1 MTLKKSK
8 DVLKIQLD
16 TIFADLQ
23 KIDDEIRCIDQ
34 RMNNLN
40 KEMTRTGN
48 FSSVQLEWEELKWDK
63 WMYSHEK
70 EAKLLLADKKIEEL
84 EQCNTYNL
92 T

>member
-1 MTLKKSK
+1 MTLKKNK
-8 DVLKIQLD
+8 VVLTIQLD
-16 TIFADLQ
+16 TIFANLQ
-23 KIDDEIRCIDQ
+23 KIDDEIRCNDQ

-70 EAKLLLADKKIEEL
+70 EAKLLLADEKIEEL

>member
-8 DVLKIQLD
+8 DVLKIPLN

-23 KIDDEIRCIDQ
+23 KIDDKIRCIDQ

>member
-1 MTLKKSK
+1 MTLKKNK
-8 DVLKIQLD
+8 DVLTIQLE
-16 TIFADLQ
+16 TIFANLQ

-70 EAKLLLADKKIEEL
+70 EAKLLLADEKIEEL

>member
-1 MTLKKSK
+1 MTLKKNK
-8 DVLKIQLD
+8 DVLTIQLD

>member
-1 MTLKKSK
+1 MTLKKNK
-8 DVLKIQLD
+8 DVLTIQLD

-63 WMYSHEK
+63 WMNNHEK
-70 EAKLLLADKKIEEL
+70 DAKLLLADKKIEEL
-84 EQCNTYNL
+84 KQHNTHTL